1 MAASF
6 ALPVTQ
12 DLFTLRAKLQELL
25 QFLRKALSISN
36 AHTVDFY
43 TESVWDQLVDLPP
56 ETVLGVLRKSVA
68 EAEAEA
74 EAEARP
80 SEARLLLEAE
90 KRSGITNF
98 PKIFCETSQKLVSV
112 EAFVLAVRYYSVQNL
127 GICTP
132 FEQLLTVLRGNKK
145 QRTDENVKP
154 DEFMNLKKS
163 HEVQAMSELISS
175 IADYYGIKQ
184 VIDLG
189 SGKGYLSSFLSLKYG
204 LKVYGID
211 SSNTNTHGAEERNRK
226 LKKHWKVYHTR
237 SKLDA
242 NGLAL
247 KMAKER
253 KVQDEI
259 KYKVDI
265 EGICNNSPENQEKM
279 STSDFLPDFSD
290 SIISNIRTQME
301 NLHMYSHGEEN
312 LCFENAF
319 SLIDLLPIN
328 AVEPAS
334 FQTAKRKMSEANKER
349 RKLTSKSNESNIYSP
364 LTSFITAD
372 SELHDI
378 IKDLEDCLM
387 VGLHTCG
394 DLAPNTLRIFT
405 SKSEIKG
412 VCSVG
417 CCYHLLSEEFE
428 NPHKESTQEK
438 WGFPMC
444 QYLKE
449 ERWCCGRNARMSA
462 CLALERVAVGQG
474 LPTESLFYRA
484 VLQDIIKECYGITKC
499 DRHVGKIYSK
509 SSSFLDYVRKSL
521 KKLGLEESKLPEK
534 VIMDYYEKY
543 KPRMN
548 ELEAFNMLKVVLAPC
563 IETLILLDRLCYL
576 KEQED
581 IAWAALVKLFD
592 PVKSPRC
599 YAIIALKKQQ

>member
-68 EAEAEA
+68 EAEA
-74 EAEARP
+74 RP
-80 SEARLLLEAE
+80 SEARLLVEAE

-127 GICTP
+127 EICTP

-242 NGLAL
+242 NGLAF

-290 SIISNIRTQME
+290 SVISNIRTQME
-301 NLHMYSHGEEN
+301 NLHMYSHQEEN

-319 SLIDLLPIN
+319 SFIDLLPIN

-334 FQTAKRKMSEANKER
+334 FQTAKRKMSEANEER
-349 RKLTSKSNESNIYSP
+349 RKLSSKSNESNIYSP

-499 DRHVGKIYSK
+499 CQ
-509 SSSFLDYVRKSL
+509 
-521 KKLGLEESKLPEK
+521 KKL
-534 VIMDYYEKY
+534 
-543 KPRMN
+543 
-548 ELEAFNMLKVVLAPC
+548 
-563 IETLILLDRLCYL
+563 
-576 KEQED
+576 
-581 IAWAALVKLFD
+581 
-592 PVKSPRC
+592 
-599 YAIIALKKQQ
+599 

>member
-1 MAASF
+1 MAAPCP
-6 ALPVTQ
+6 LPATQ
-12 DLFTLRAKLQELL
+12 ELSTLHAKLQGLL
-25 QFLRKALSISN
+25 RFLREALAISN

-43 TESVWDQLVDLPP
+43 TESLWEQLVDLPP
-56 ETVLGVLRKSVA
+56 ETVLAVLRSSAA
-68 EAEAEA
+68 ET
-74 EAEARP
+74 EARP
-80 SEARLLLEAE
+80 SEARPLVEGEREA
-90 KRSGITNF
+90 G
-98 PKIFCETSQKLVSV
+98 
-112 EAFVLAVRYYSVQNL
+112 
-127 GICTP
+127 
-132 FEQLLTVLRGNKK
+132 
-145 QRTDENVKP
+145 ENVKP

-163 HEVQAMSELISS
+163 HEVQAMSEVISS
-175 IADYYGIKQ
+175 VAEYCGIKQ

-237 SKLDA
+237 SKLDV
-242 NGLAL
+242 NGLVL

-253 KVQDEI
+253 KVQDGI
-259 KYKVDI
+259 NCKADI
-265 EGICNNSPENQEKM
+265 EGDCDSSPANQEEKC
-279 STSDFLPDFSD
+279 TSDFLPDFSG
-290 SIISNIRTQME
+290 SVISNIRKQME
-301 NLHMYSHGEEN
+301 NLHVHSHQEDN
-312 LCFENAF
+312 LCFGNAF

-328 AVEPAS
+328 AIEPTS
-334 FQTAKRKMSEANKER
+334 SCRIPKRKMSEANKER
-349 RKLTSKSNESNIYSP
+349 RKTTSKSNESNIYSP

-372 SELHDI
+372 SDLNDI
-378 IKDLEDCLM
+378 IKDLENCLM

-428 NPHKESTQEK
+428 NPPKECTQQK
-438 WGFPMC
+438 WGFPMSC
-444 QYLKE
+444 YLKE

-462 CLALERVAVGQG
+462 CLALERVAVGRG

-484 VLQDIIKECYGITKC
+484 VLQDIIKDCYGITKC
-499 DRHVGKIYSK
+499 DQHVGKIYSK

-521 KKLGLEESKLPEK
+521 KKLGLDESKLPEK
-534 VIMDYYEKY
+534 IIMDYYEKY

-581 IAWAALVKLFD
+581 IAWSALVKLFD

-599 YAIIALKKQQ
+599 YAVIALKKQQ

>member
-6 ALPVTQ
+6 PLPVTQ
-12 DLFTLRAKLQELL
+12 DLFTLRATLQELL
-25 QFLRKALSISN
+25 QFLRKALCISN

-43 TESVWDQLVDLPP
+43 TESVWAQLVDLPP
-56 ETVLGVLRKSVA
+56 ETVLRVLRKSVA
-68 EAEAEA
+68 EAEA
-74 EAEARP
+74 RP
-80 SEARLLLEAE
+80 PEARLLVEAE
-90 KRSGITNF
+90 RRSGITNF

-112 EAFVLAVRYYSVQNL
+112 EAFALAVRSYSVPNL

-132 FEQLLTVLRGNKK
+132 FEQLLTALRGNKK
-145 QRTDENVKP
+145 QRTGENVKP

-237 SKLDA
+237 SKLDV

-253 KVQDEI
+253 KVQNEI

-265 EGICNNSPENQEKM
+265 EGICNNSPANQEKM
-279 STSDFLPDFSD
+279 SASGFLPDFSD
-290 SIISNIRTQME
+290 SLISNIRTQME
-301 NLHMYSHGEEN
+301 NLHVYSHREEN

-319 SLIDLLPIN
+319 ALIDLLPIN
-328 AVEPAS
+328 AIEPAS
-334 FQTAKRKMSEANKER
+334 FQTPKRKMSEANKER

-428 NPHKESTQEK
+428 KPHKESTQEK

-521 KKLGLEESKLPEK
+521 KKLGLDESK
-534 VIMDYYEKY
+534 
-543 KPRMN
+543 
-548 ELEAFNMLKVVLAPC
+548 
-563 IETLILLDRLCYL
+563 
-576 KEQED
+576 Q
-581 IAWAALVKLFD
+581 
-592 PVKSPRC
+592 
-599 YAIIALKKQQ
+599 

>member
-1 MAASF
+1 MATSF
-6 ALPVTQ
+6 PLPVTQ
-12 DLFTLRAKLQELL
+12 DLSTLRAKLQGLL
-25 QFLRKALSISN
+25 QFLRQALCISN

-43 TESVWDQLVDLPP
+43 TESVWKQLVDQPP
-56 ETVLGVLRKSVA
+56 ETVLGVLGRSAA
-68 EAEAEA
+68 ET

-80 SEARLLLEAE
+80 SEARPLVEADTG
-90 KRSGITNF
+90 SGISNL
-98 PKIFCETSQKLVSV
+98 PQIFCETSQKLVSV
-112 EAFVLAVRYYSVQNL
+112 EAFALALRYYSVQNL

-132 FEQLLTVLRGNKK
+132 SEQLLAALRGNQT
-145 QRTDENVKP
+145 QRTGENVKP

-175 IADYYGIKQ
+175 IADYCGIKQ
-184 VIDLG
+184 IIDLG

-237 SKLDA
+237 SKLNA

-253 KVQDEI
+253 KVQDES

-265 EGICNNSPENQEKM
+265 EEICNNSPTNQGKM
-279 STSDFLPDFSD
+279 STSDFLPDFSAK
-290 SIISNIRTQME
+290 
-301 NLHMYSHGEEN
+301 SHQEEN

-328 AVEPAS
+328 AIETTS
-334 FQTAKRKMSEANKER
+334 LQTSKTKMSETNKER
-349 RKLTSKSNESNIYSP
+349 RKMISKSSDSNIYSP

-378 IKDLEDCLM
+378 IEDLEECLI

-405 SKSEIKG
+405 AKSEIKG

-428 NPHKESTQEK
+428 NLHKESTQDK

-444 QYLKE
+444 RYLKG

-484 VLQDIIKECYGITKC
+484 ILQDIIKECYGITKC
-499 DRHVGKIYSK
+499 DQHVGKIYSK

-521 KKLGLEESKLPEK
+521 KKLGLDESK
-534 VIMDYYEKY
+534 
-543 KPRMN
+543 
-548 ELEAFNMLKVVLAPC
+548 LKVVLAPC

-581 IAWAALVKLFD
+581 IAWSALVKLFD